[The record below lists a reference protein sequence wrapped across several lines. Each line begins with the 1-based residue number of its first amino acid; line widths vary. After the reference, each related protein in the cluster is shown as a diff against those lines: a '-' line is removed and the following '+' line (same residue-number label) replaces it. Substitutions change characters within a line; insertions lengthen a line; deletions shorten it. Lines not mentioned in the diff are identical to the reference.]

1 MAEVE
6 SRYLGGNYL
15 EHNPDWHREEAPWK
29 AANVAAMLE
38 QHRIEPATLCEIGC
52 GSGAVLVDLQ
62 RRLPAARISGYDIS
76 PQAQSFWRQAPAAEL
91 PIQFVLGN
99 FHELNRTRYDVLLML
114 DVFEHVRDPFTFLER
129 SREFA
134 THFIFHIPLDLSASS
149 VARRAPLL
157 AARRKVGHLHYYT
170 KDLALETLTDS
181 GYEIVA
187 WRYTGASLNAPG
199 RTWKS
204 KLAALPRRLLFALDR
219 DLGVRLLGGDTL
231 LVLARAA
238 GSKHA

>member
-6 SRYLGGNYL
+6 TRYLGGNYL
-15 EHNPDWHREEAPWK
+15 EQNPGWHREEAPWK
-29 AANVAAMLE
+29 AANVAAMLA
-38 QHRIEPATLCEIGC
+38 QHRIEPTTMCEIGC
-52 GSGAVLVDLQ
+52 GSGEVLVHLQ
-62 RRLPAARISGYDIS
+62 QRLPRTRISGYDIS
-76 PQAQSFWRQAPAAEL
+76 PQAQSFWQQVPPAEP

-99 FHELNRTRYDVLLML
+99 FHELNKTRYDVLLML

-134 THFIFHIPLDLSASS
+134 QHFVFHIPLDLSASS

-157 AARRKVGHLHYYT
+157 DARRRVGHLHYYT

-181 GYEIVA
+181 GYEIVH
-187 WRYTGASLNAPG
+187 WRYTGASLSSPG

-204 KLAALPRRLLFALDR
+204 KAASVPRRLLFALNR

-238 GSKHA
+238 GAKSA